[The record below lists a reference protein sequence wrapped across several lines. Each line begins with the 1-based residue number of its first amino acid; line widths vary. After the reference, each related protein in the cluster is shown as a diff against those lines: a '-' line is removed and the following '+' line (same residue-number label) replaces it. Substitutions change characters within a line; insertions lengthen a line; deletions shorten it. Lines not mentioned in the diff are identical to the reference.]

1 MSAPRPRSTHVLDVL
16 GPEALCSV
24 AASGGGVT
32 VSSRLGASA
41 LFAIAEAASTSGAFL
56 IVVEAATLPVED
68 LKAIARA
75 GRGCVHF
82 EG

>member
-1 MSAPRPRSTHVLDVL
+1 MSAPRPRSPHVLDGL
-16 GPEALCSV
+16 GADVLCSI
-24 AASGGGVT
+24 AAAGGGLT

-41 LFAIAEAASTSGAFL
+41 LFAVAEAASTSGAFL
-56 IVVEAATLPVED
+56 IVVEAATLSVED
-68 LKAIARA
+68 LQAIARV